1 MSKAVIVTSIKGGV
15 GKTTVSSSTAY
26 ALAAQGY
33 KVLAVDMD
41 LGAGG
46 LDIALGCENTIAPPV
61 TDYLSG
67 KVTLSEA
74 VINSPFEDLYF
85 ISSPMAGA
93 SFVPITKEQLERAVS
108 EMKRNYD
115 FVIFDMP
122 AGGGEY
128 FEMLAS
134 SEQITLINVVTT
146 DGIYAVR
153 AAEKTVYEL
162 SGIVSPKCNIRLVIN
177 GYDLNTPSSNSE
189 GILSLIFA
197 VKAELLGIVPYDPDA
212 EKYIRKGIPLSSV
225 KKSGAGKALTNT
237 AIRMTGKNVPVMDGI
252 VSKRKRKKFY

>member
-26 ALAAQGY
+26 ALSAQGY

-46 LDIALGCENTIAPPV
+46 LDIALGCENTVAPPV
-61 TDYLSG
+61 TDVLSG
-67 KVTLSEA
+67 AASLEDA
-74 VINSPFEDLYF
+74 VISSPFENLDF
-85 ISSPMAGA
+85 ISSPMTKD
-93 SFVPITKEQLERAVS
+93 SFIPITEEQMEKALS
-108 EMKRNYD
+108 LMKNAYD

-128 FEMLAS
+128 FELLAS
-134 SEQITLINVVTT
+134 SKQITLINVVTT
-146 DGIYAVR
+146 DSVYSVR

-162 SGIVSPKCNIRLVIN
+162 SEMISENCNVRLIIN

-189 GILSLIFA
+189 GILSLIFT

-212 EKYIRKGIPLSSV
+212 EKYIRKGIPLSSL
-225 KKSGAGKALTNT
+225 KRSGAGKALTNT
-237 AIRMTGKNVPVMDGI
+237 AIRMTGKNVPVMEGI
-252 VSKRKRKKFY
+252 VSRRRRKKFY